1 MLLYI
6 PNALIKNK
14 VIVVGKQLTQVYK
27 HPSANMT
34 DIGIKYEKL
43 EYSMFKTSQLD
54 TIFCSVA
61 INEIIAYWKV

>member
-14 VIVVGKQLTQVYK
+14 VIVVGKQLTQVYNI
-27 HPSANMT
+27 HLQ
-34 DIGIKYEKL
+34 ICIKYEKL

-54 TIFCSVA
+54 TIFCNVA